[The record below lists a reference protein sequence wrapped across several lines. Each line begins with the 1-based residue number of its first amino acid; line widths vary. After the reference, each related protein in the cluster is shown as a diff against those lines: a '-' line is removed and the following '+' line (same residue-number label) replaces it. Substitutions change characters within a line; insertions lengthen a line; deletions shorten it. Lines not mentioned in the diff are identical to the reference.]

1 MPCEYYRRGG
11 ATGLRVPAC
20 LVSHG
25 RGRSCLAGQ
34 LFRLGLSSN
43 LQDTAV
49 TATNFPLE
57 ARELAVVALRGSG
70 RLLLWAVRSRASG
83 IPDDWQARSH
93 LSPFFRGTAGGA
105 TNGSAIRLIGRLS
118 PGKRLPKCHWPSYPL
133 SFVRRQHVRRADRDR
148 LSQPARGRSDGRDVC
163 VCDMDPAEHRAGY
176 RSDWRVLSHV
186 IVAMVNSHRQ
196 NAAIRTAAHRDI
208 TALLLGWQLAAAA
221 EPVDPRGVVEEKVFS
236 ARYSNN
242 GASPMW
248 CFGNTCLVRLGDRVF
263 ASIHEPLPGQPGPND
278 CRWSLFDAARCS

>member
-1 MPCEYYRRGG
+1 MPLHVRPKDHRASAQRAFLDEFLMLPCRNIKWHEDLLVARVAEIPPFNLRGLCIGPVMVTVARVIGHRCMAPEDRPSFLRPGVERPCMPCEYYRRGG

-118 PGKRLPKCHWPSYPL
+118 PGKRLPKCRWPS
-133 SFVRRQHVRRADRDR
+133 
-148 LSQPARGRSDGRDVC
+148 
-163 VCDMDPAEHRAGY
+163 
-176 RSDWRVLSHV
+176 
-186 IVAMVNSHRQ
+186 
-196 NAAIRTAAHRDI
+196 
-208 TALLLGWQLAAAA
+208 
-221 EPVDPRGVVEEKVFS
+221 
-236 ARYSNN
+236 
-242 GASPMW
+242 
-248 CFGNTCLVRLGDRVF
+248 
-263 ASIHEPLPGQPGPND
+263 
-278 CRWSLFDAARCS
+278 